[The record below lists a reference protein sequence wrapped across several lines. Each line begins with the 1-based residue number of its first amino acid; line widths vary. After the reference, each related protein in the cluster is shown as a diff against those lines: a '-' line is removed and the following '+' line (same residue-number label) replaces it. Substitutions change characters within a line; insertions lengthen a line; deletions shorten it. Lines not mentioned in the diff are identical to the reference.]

1 MTNALPF
8 QEFAQLFSVRMLNG
22 IAAGLVVAAFA
33 WLFLRL
39 SSRQNSGTRFAIWF
53 SSLVAIV
60 VLPFVDRLSLSSAGV
75 ASPSSQTSALALP
88 ARWALPIVLVWAAI
102 AGINLLRTIVGLVRL
117 RKLRA
122 SATPVDLERLDP
134 RLQKTL
140 MDFRGRK
147 VTLCVSAQQK
157 VPAAIGFIRP
167 IVLLPEW
174 ALNELS
180 TEELN
185 SILIHELAHLQR
197 WDDWTNLAQKILR
210 ALFFFHPAVWWIES
224 QLSIEREMACDE
236 VVLAHTENA
245 RSYAECLVNVA
256 EKSFVRRSLA
266 LTQAA
271 VSRVQET
278 SKRISRILGMTR
290 PNAIGIRK
298 PALGLVAAFA
308 LICGVS
314 QSRMPELIAFRESAP
329 AQASLARAS
338 QRPRLQTV
346 AFEQEP
352 GVAVVSKKPV
362 HAGAHAARKAVVQT
376 ATEGAA
382 IEAKLDDTSTSMI
395 KRVAAQQEKTLA
407 SQTMLVVFQS
417 QQYRAGQMQWTV
429 FVWQVS
435 VQKSAQAPLP
445 ARRT

>member
-8 QEFAQLFSVRMLNG
+8 QEFAQLFSVRLLNG
-22 IAAGLVVAAFA
+22 IAAGLILAAFA

-39 SSRQNSGTRFAIWF
+39 SSRQNSGTRFAVWF
-53 SSLVAIV
+53 SSLVAIAI
-60 VLPFVDRLSLSSAGV
+60 LPFVGRLSVSSSGAV
-75 ASPSSQTSALALP
+75 TPSSGGSALALP
-88 ARWALPIVLVWAAI
+88 AHWALPIVSVWAAI
-102 AGINLLRTIVGLVRL
+102 ASIGLLRTITGLARL
-117 RKLRA
+117 GILRT
-122 SATPVDLERLDP
+122 SAIPVDLSCLDP
-134 RLQKTL
+134 RLKKTL
-140 MDFRGRK
+140 EDFQGRK

-245 RSYAECLVNVA
+245 RSYAKCLVNVA

-298 PALGLVAAFA
+298 PALGLVATFA

-352 GVAVVSKKPV
+352 SVAVVSKKPV
-362 HAGAHAARKAVVQT
+362 HVGAHAARKAVVQT